1 MNSMLQRMFG
11 AQREFVEAQY
21 RVQKICMEQQLMQS
35 MMCNMCSMPSNACF
49 CGPSFGCPAS
59 SCVTKDNVTY
69 ETISYP
75 EAYATVTKFVQD
87 NKDTKVK
94 EKITKNIT
102 SESTEFNDLL
112 TALDQEDKIFS
123 ASVEIPKILKNDK
136 KDLLKRFAVYLI
148 DKHSAEFVQS

>member
-69 ETISYP
+69 ETISYA
-75 EAYATVTKFVQD
+75 EASATVAKFVQD

-94 EKITKNIT
+94 VIIKDDAI
-102 SESTEFNDLL
+102 STESDNLKNLL
-112 TALDQEDKIFS
+112 KTLKGEDVNFDKSTSIPALLQ
-123 ASVEIPKILKNDK
+123 NDK

-148 DKHSAEFVQS
+148 VKHGADFVQ

>member
-1 MNSMLQRMFG
+1 MLQRMFG

-75 EAYATVTKFVQD
+75 EASATVTKFVQD
-87 NKDTKVK
+87 NKGTKVNDIIK
-94 EKITKNIT
+94 TIAST
-102 SESTEFNDLL
+102 ESTEFKALL
-112 TALDQEDKIFS
+112 TSLSTATAL
-123 ASVEIPKILKNDK
+123 VEVSDVIKNLFKNDK

-148 DKHSAEFVQS
+148 DKHSADFVQ